1 MELTTAAAAA
11 LDAIATAPRAW
22 STPAELAAA
31 GADASPLVALGLAE
45 PWRGMDCL
53 VLTPWGLAVAGRV
66 VRERWATGTIDPPG
80 GKAKGKPARTA
91 GAVPYYAEPATPDV
105 PAEPPRWGSG
115 ATLPLPELVADP
127 HPGPLEELI
136 RAEELLLRTELAG
149 ATGVELEGPA
159 LLWGR
164 PIPREKG
171 RAKKAGR
178 RSPPVNL
185 TVVEPCV

>member
-11 LDAIATAPRAW
+11 LDAIATGPAAW

-31 GADASPLVALGLAE
+31 GADPAPLLALGLAE
-45 PWRGMDCL
+45 PWPGMDCL

-66 VRERWATGTIDPPG
+66 VRERWAVAAATPG
-80 GKAKGKPARTA
+80 EGKAKGKGKPARTA
-91 GAVPYYAEPATPDV
+91 GAVPFYALAGTPDV

-115 ATLPLPELVADP
+115 AAMPLPELVADP

-171 RAKKAGR
+171 RGKKPGR
-178 RSPPVNL
+178 RAPSRPHR
-185 TVVEPCV
+185 